1 MPLFCSLCSYLS
13 DRSISRCFYSGLKLV
28 LRSLEA
34 LPHPNRICYSIQN
47 YRIESKLQVTQFWY
61 TYWGKEIH
69 IFFEWVTHTFL
80 HFFVPIILYSSC
92 CTVLSW
98 ADILADSPFR
108 TYVKLIIKWMNFLY
122 DVIMAKPS
130 HIAVLKRVLFITLLK
145 QDSIL
150 VQSLNESIEI
160 SDVQL
165 KLLSQF
171 H

>member
-1 MPLFCSLCSYLS
+1 MPIFCWLCSYLF
-13 DRSISRCFYSGLKLV
+13 DRFISRCFYSSLKLV
-28 LRSLEA
+28 LRCLEA
-34 LPHPNRICYSIQN
+34 LPHLNRICCSIQN
-47 YRIESKLQVTQFWY
+47 YRIESKLQVMQFCY
-61 TYWGKEIH
+61 IYWGKEIH
-69 IFFEWVTHTFL
+69 TFFEWLTHTFL

-92 CTVLSW
+92 CTVYSW

-108 TYVKLIIKWMNFLY
+108 TYVKLIIKWMYFPYN
-122 DVIMAKPS
+122 VIMAKLS
-130 HIAVLKRVLFITLLK
+130 HIAVLKRVLFVTLLK

-165 KLLSQF
+165 KLLSQL